1 MRILI
6 QPPEDTAG
14 GRHVGDEVRKALEA
28 LNAAYIQT
36 EGGGTLA
43 SDGAVTGVIMLRSED
58 DASKALAV
66 LAQAGINASIA

>member
-6 QPPEDTAG
+6 QPPEDAAG
-14 GRHVGDEVRKALEA
+14 GHHVGDEVRKALEV
-28 LNAAYIQT
+28 LNAAYIKT

-43 SDGAVTGVIMLRSED
+43 SEGAVTGVIVLRSED

-66 LAQAGINASIA
+66 LVEAGIKASIA